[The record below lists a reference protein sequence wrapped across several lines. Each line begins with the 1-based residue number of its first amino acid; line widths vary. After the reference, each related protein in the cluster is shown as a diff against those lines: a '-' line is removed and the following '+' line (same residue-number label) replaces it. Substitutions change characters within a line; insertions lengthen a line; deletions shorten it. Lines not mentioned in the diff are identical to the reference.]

1 MHTTTIT
8 VQLDADTAVAYEA
21 ASEEERRRIQ
31 QLVGLWLRDFLS
43 SKNTS
48 FKDLLT
54 TVSEKAHTRG
64 LTQEELE
71 LLTDAS

>member
-8 VQLDADTAVAYEA
+8 VQLDADTAQAYEA
-21 ASEEERRRIQ
+21 ASEEERKRIQ
-31 QLVGLWLRDFLS
+31 QLVGFWLRDFLS

-48 FKDLLT
+48 LRDLMA
-54 TVSEKAHTRG
+54 TVSEKAYTRG